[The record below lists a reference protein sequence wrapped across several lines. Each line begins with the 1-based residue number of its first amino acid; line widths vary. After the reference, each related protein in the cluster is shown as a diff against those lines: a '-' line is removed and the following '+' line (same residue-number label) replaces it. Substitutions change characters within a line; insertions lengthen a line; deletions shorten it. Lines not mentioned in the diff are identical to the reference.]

1 MANKVETLQ
10 NRLQEIVQTSYR
22 LLCNKITGGLIEVD
36 NEASLQMQFG
46 VIMRTIG
53 QLYEFS
59 PKDRFSIVLEHVV
72 RNENIQTWKSKGK
85 ARVDVMLTLTNGD
98 ETCTAVIEMKYFPKT
113 DGETITDNRF
123 SMLADIENLETYIQL
138 GIANLGFFMLY
149 TTNKNYM
156 TDSRSMVKIGN
167 EAAITGKIVSNNRT
181 INLKSN
187 YELQWDAYNEDKHCF
202 LLQPVTFVK

>member
-36 NEASLQMQFG
+36 NEASLQMQSG

-98 ETCTAVIEMKYFPKT
+98 ETCKAVIEMKYFPKT

-123 SMLADIENLETYIQL
+123 SMLADIENLETYIRL
-138 GIANLGFFMLY
+138 GVANLGFFMLY

-156 TDSRSMVKIGN
+156 D
-167 EAAITGKIVSNNRT
+167 
-181 INLKSN
+181 
-187 YELQWDAYNEDKHCF
+187 
-202 LLQPVTFVK
+202 

>member
-36 NEASLQMQFG
+36 NEASLQMQSG

-72 RNENIQTWKSKGK
+72 RNENIQTWNQYS
-85 ARVDVMLTLTNGD
+85 L
-98 ETCTAVIEMKYFPKT
+98 
-113 DGETITDNRF
+113 
-123 SMLADIENLETYIQL
+123 
-138 GIANLGFFMLY
+138 IAN
-149 TTNKNYM
+149 
-156 TDSRSMVKIGN
+156 
-167 EAAITGKIVSNNRT
+167 
-181 INLKSN
+181 
-187 YELQWDAYNEDKHCF
+187 
-202 LLQPVTFVK
+202 